1 VRRPAAKVKRKRSLW
16 RRLVLWL
23 VAAVLG
29 FYSLCILALVG
40 LKWIDPPS
48 TMVQTERR
56 VQALAHRR
64 PYRKNYTFVSLR
76 RISKDLQ
83 HAVLAS
89 EDQRFFGHHGIDW
102 TELHNVVDRDLDD
115 GKLGRGASTITQQLV
130 KNLFLSTSRSTIRKG
145 IEFTI
150 TPLADFVLGKQRVLE
165 LYLNVIE
172 WGPGIYGAEAAAEH
186 YYNVP
191 AARLDREESARL
203 AAIIPSPLTRKPA
216 RMEQL
221 SAGILEKMRNLGW

>member
-1 VRRPAAKVKRKRSLW
+1 VHKSAAKVKRKRSLW

-23 VAAVLG
+23 AAAVFG
-29 FYSLCILALVG
+29 FYALCGFALVG
-40 LKWIDPPS
+40 LKWIDPPT
-48 TMVQTERR
+48 TMVQMERR
-56 VQALAHRR
+56 VQALVHRR
-64 PYRKNYTFVSLR
+64 PYRKSYTFVPLR

-89 EDQRFFGHHGIDW
+89 EDQRFFVHHGIDW
-102 TELHNVVDRDLDD
+102 TELHKVVDRDLDD

>member
-1 VRRPAAKVKRKRSLW
+1 VKRKRSLW

-40 LKWIDPPS
+40 LKWIDPPT

-83 HAVLAS
+83 HAFWLRKTSVSSGITAS
-89 EDQRFFGHHGIDW
+89 IGQNCTRWSIGTW
-102 TELHNVVDRDLDD
+102 TTENW
-115 GKLGRGASTITQQLV
+115 GAAL
-130 KNLFLSTSRSTIRKG
+130 
-145 IEFTI
+145 
-150 TPLADFVLGKQRVLE
+150 P
-165 LYLNVIE
+165 
-172 WGPGIYGAEAAAEH
+172 
-186 YYNVP
+186 
-191 AARLDREESARL
+191 RL
-203 AAIIPSPLTRKPA
+203 
-216 RMEQL
+216 
-221 SAGILEKMRNLGW
+221 RNSL